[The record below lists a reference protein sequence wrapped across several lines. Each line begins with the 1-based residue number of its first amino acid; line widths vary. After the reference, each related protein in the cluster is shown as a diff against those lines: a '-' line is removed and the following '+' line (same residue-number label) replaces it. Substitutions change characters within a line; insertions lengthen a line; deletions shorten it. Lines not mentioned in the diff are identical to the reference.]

1 MTGKGAHDAMTG
13 KVSKMGVIMTGI
25 MDKNVTGKCQ
35 LQMTGKGTG
44 KGDYHVTGKGEVNVQ
59 LTGASGYEVTGN
71 VKSEIYVEM
80 ANAGDYEVMM
90 LGRGKMTGKDSKA
103 KHMASCKRL
112 RGALAARVR
121 TTCPLR
127 RLTGKQT
134 VA

>member
-1 MTGKGAHDAMTG
+1 
-13 KVSKMGVIMTGI
+13 MTGI
-25 MDKNVTGKCQ
+25 MDKNLTGKCQ
-35 LQMTGKGTG
+35 LKMTGKGTG
-44 KGDYHVTGKGEVNVQ
+44 KGDYHVTGKGDNDMLGNVKGEVYVQ
-59 LTGASGYEVTGN
+59 LTGASGYEMTGN

-103 KHMASCKRL
+103 KNKSSCKRWA
-112 RGALAARVR
+112 GALAGFRNR
-121 TTCPLR
+121 TTRPLR

>member
-1 MTGKGAHDAMTG
+1 
-13 KVSKMGVIMTGI
+13 
-25 MDKNVTGKCQ
+25 MDKNLTGKCQ
-35 LQMTGKGTG
+35 LNMTGKGTG
-44 KGDYHVTGKGEVNVQ
+44 KGDYHVTGKGDNDMLGNVKGEVYVQ
-59 LTGASGYEVTGN
+59 LTGASGYEMTGN

-103 KHMASCKRL
+103 KNKASCKRW
-112 RGALAARVR
+112 RGALAARVS
-121 TTCPLR
+121 TTRPLR